1 MYAIV
6 ETGAK
11 QYKVQ
16 VGSIIDVERMPVE
29 KGRTVELSRVL
40 LVSDAQVQVGAPVV
54 EGVKI
59 LAKVVGHWKAPKV
72 LIFKYKNKTRYSRKI
87 GHRQPFTR
95 LAIQSIE
102 TEKKK

>member
-40 LVSDAQVQVGAPVV
+40 LVSDAQVQVGAPILDGAKVV
-54 EGVKI
+54 
-59 LAKVVGHWKAPKV
+59 AKVVGHWKAPKV
-72 LIFKYKNKTRYSRKI
+72 LIFKYKNKTRYARKI

-102 TEKKK
+102 TEKQ